1 MHKIRNLFR
10 AKTAQKEFR
19 ISNFM
24 LFLCA
29 SCYRVFILQQPL
41 FDENFMRFFWFGT
54 VYQWDG
60 SNEWAHYMRL
70 LNAVAFNFLR
80 GIVKMRPVKNVE
92 NLICLRCKLRHI
104 DVFET
109 SL

>member
-29 SCYRVFILQQPL
+29 SCYRVFILQQPIEL
-41 FDENFMRFFWFGT
+41 IVDEAKADAAAHIGKGHNADAHGSRHGRLTDLILCDGRGSADHCTYKAKKEYSYLSICCRKSPKFG
-54 VYQWDG
+54 
-60 SNEWAHYMRL
+60 
-70 LNAVAFNFLR
+70 
-80 GIVKMRPVKNVE
+80 
-92 NLICLRCKLRHI
+92 
-104 DVFET
+104 
-109 SL
+109 